1 MAPIVFAVRSAILH
15 NAPSRSK
22 RALPGA
28 NAPSTVI
35 GITVLVTCCAVA
47 IGATCWLFWW
57 KRRRGSKT
65 QSSVSELGGTIVHEL
80 KSESIA
86 SQLAS
91 ELIPEPQSEVHE
103 LAAASSLADEKAAL
117 PPEYSEPQHCQHP
130 ALNRAPTSQP
140 TTSTTLDTSK
150 TEKRSA
156 IERILGIS
164 TRFGLER
171 SSIYGGKSGPSY
183 SPASADKIFAARPS
197 LYIAPANVW
206 NSNSPGILQN
216 QPPQQAYV
224 DPHEVEFRPNPVI
237 FPTSRPSPSNKP
249 DATSPIEVTSSIEA
263 LSPDT
268 GVQRLGD
275 YVTFDFDLPLPETE
289 LFDLNR
295 LDMRQSTPDGNRTY
309 IDTTQEEATSPLS
322 RDLAQALPD
331 EEMEMQIDHPRG
343 PSIQRE
349 TIFDVVSS
357 DSPNT
362 RAEDPVSVFVPAS
375 TPDLAPRKRVAGR
388 DLSRLETN
396 NSEAESFDNRER
408 TNIDRSRQRRRHHQ
422 RALMPK
428 TSSPRSANVT
438 ASPQSS
444 KSTPGS
450 ARTDLSFA
458 STATHIPSPGSSVI
472 TTPSTGAD
480 SPATPFTPSDNKLIC
495 RDCGQVFSTP
505 GQQK

>member
-1 MAPIVFAVRSAILH
+1 MAPIVFAVRSAILQD
-15 NAPSRSK
+15 APSRGK
-22 RALPGA
+22 RALPAA

-86 SQLAS
+86 SQPAS
-91 ELIPEPQSEVHE
+91 ELIPEPQPEVHE

-117 PPEYSEPQHCQHP
+117 SPEYSDPQHCQHP
-130 ALNRAPTSQP
+130 ALNRTPTSQP
-140 TTSTTLDTSK
+140 TIPTGLDTSK
-150 TEKRSA
+150 TEKRNA
-156 IERILGIS
+156 IERILGIN

-171 SSIYGGKSGPSY
+171 SSFYGGKSGPSY

-206 NSNSPGILQN
+206 DSNSSGILQN

-237 FPTSRPSPSNKP
+237 FPTSHPSPSNKL

-268 GVQRLGD
+268 EVQRLGD
-275 YVTFDFDLPLPETE
+275 YVTFDFDLPPGTE
-289 LFDLNR
+289 MSDHNEF
-295 LDMRQSTPDGNRTY
+295 DMRQPTPDGNRTF
-309 IDTTQEEATSPLS
+309 IDTAQGEAILPLS
-322 RDLAQALPD
+322 HDLAQAHPD
-331 EEMEMQIDHPRG
+331 DEMEMQIDHPKS

-357 DSPNT
+357 DSSNP
-362 RAEDPVSVFVPAS
+362 RAEDTVPVFVPAS

-388 DLSRLETN
+388 DLSRLETS
-396 NSEAESFDNRER
+396 NSEAESLDNRDR

-422 RALMPK
+422 RALLPK

-444 KSTPGS
+444 KSTPDS

-458 STATHIPSPGSSVI
+458 STATHVPSPGSSVI
-472 TTPSTGAD
+472 TTPSIDAD